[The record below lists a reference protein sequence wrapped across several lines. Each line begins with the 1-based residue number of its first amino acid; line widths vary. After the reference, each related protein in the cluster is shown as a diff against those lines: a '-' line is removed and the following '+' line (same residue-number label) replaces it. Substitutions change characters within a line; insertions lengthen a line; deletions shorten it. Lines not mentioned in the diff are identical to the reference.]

1 MYNKHH
7 LSTKNLDGPK
17 LDTTQVRRK
26 SCVCD
31 QCGETALK
39 ENQLPNQLCEI
50 AYHKKA
56 RLEDLFLNKLDGAK
70 KYIRND
76 HKRKNFRIYAR
87 NPLFILRSKPD
98 LDESIHQQ
106 TSPTKTNS
114 PEQQRIKTEQPQILH
129 SRSHKYV
136 PTSNFFL
143 QNIKQQVIR
152 QEKTI
157 NRLLKDRK
165 TIQSVQ
171 FSPSGSIPI
180 NKSHQNN
187 KKIYLK
193 QLKPLP
199 KQQQLQSKFKCLIRQ
214 FFNSSKAKQY

>member
-1 MYNKHH
+1 MYNKHL

-50 AYHKKA
+50 AYHKKE
-56 RLEDLFLNKLDGAK
+56 RLADVFLSKLDGAR
-70 KYIRND
+70 KYMRND
-76 HKRKNFRIYAR
+76 HKKKNFRIYAR

-98 LDESIHQQ
+98 LDESMHLQ
-106 TSPTKTNS
+106 TSPTKTIS
-114 PEQQRIKTEQPQILH
+114 PEQQRIKTEQPQIVH

-136 PTSNFFL
+136 PTSNCFL
-143 QNIKQQVIR
+143 QNIKQQVLR

-165 TIQSVQ
+165 AIQSVQ
-171 FSPSGSIPI
+171 FSPCEIIPTA
-180 NKSHQNN
+180 KSPQKN
-187 KKIYLK
+187 KKIYMK

-199 KQQQLQSKFKCLIRQ
+199 KQKQLQTKFNCLIRE
-214 FFNSSKAKQY
+214 FFNSSKSKQY

>member
-39 ENQLPNQLCEI
+39 EDQLPNQLCEI
-50 AYHKKA
+50 ANHKKT
-56 RLEDLFLNKLDGAK
+56 RLADVFLSKLDGARR
-70 KYIRND
+70 YMRND
-76 HKRKNFRIYAR
+76 HKKKNFKIYAR

-98 LDESIHQQ
+98 LEESMHFQ

-114 PEQQRIKTEQPQILH
+114 PEQKRIKTEQPLIIQ
-129 SRSHKYV
+129 SRTHRYI
-136 PTSNFFL
+136 PTSNCFL
-143 QNIKQQVIR
+143 QNIKQQVMR
-152 QEKTI
+152 QDKTI

-165 TIQSVQ
+165 TVQSVQ
-171 FSPSGSIPI
+171 FSPCEILPI
-180 NKSHQNN
+180 NRSPQKN
-187 KKIYLK
+187 KKIYNK

-199 KQQQLQSKFKCLIRQ
+199 KQKQLQSKFNCLIRE